1 MILVIAGIFLA
12 LAILGGASD
21 DDEIMGISA
30 GLFAVC
36 IIAIIILISLI
47 VGGRVINDKIEMYQ
61 DENASIETKVKETV
75 RAYMEFEEKTYTEL
89 VKDADLTTLLVKY
102 PELNSNELVK
112 TEILLYVENNSKI
125 KELKEQQINLTVYK
139 WWLYFGK

>member
-1 MILVIAGIFLA
+1 MILVITVLLIFLF
-12 LAILGGASD
+12 IIGKYF
-21 DDEIMGISA
+21 DEYEMTCLCGI
-30 GLFAVC
+30 GLIVC
-36 IIAIIILISLI
+36 IVTILMLISSI
-47 VGGRVINDKIEMYQ
+47 INGKVINDKIEMYQ

-112 TEILLYVENNSKI
+112 TEILLYIANNSKI
-125 KELKEQQINLTVYK
+125 KELKEQQISLSIEK
-139 WWLYFGK
+139 WWLYFGE